1 MQRLVDGLLGFSR
14 ANAGWQAFQ
23 ACDCNTLVDRAIRAL
38 QPAIEESGAVV
49 HREGLPTILGDAAQL
64 EHVFQN
70 LISNSMKFHAERPPE
85 VFVSVRREED
95 RYVFS
100 VRDNGIGVEP
110 KDAEKIFKIF
120 SRLHPDR
127 PGSGIGLALCQRV
140 VERHGG
146 RIWVESNPGGGA
158 IFSFTIPI
166 KGDLVD
172 APGRVSL
179 AKQSTVEKS

>member
-1 MQRLVDGLLGFSR
+1 MDGLLQFSH
-14 ANAGWQAFQ
+14 ANASWRGFQ
-23 ACDCNTLVDRAIRAL
+23 ACDCNTLVDRAIHAL

-49 HREGLPTILGDAAQL
+49 HREGLPTILGDAAEL

-70 LISNSMKFHAERPPE
+70 LISNSIKFRAERPP
-85 VFVSVRREED
+85 VVSISVGREEN

-100 VRDNGIGVEP
+100 VRDNGIGVEA
-110 KDAEKIFKIF
+110 KDAEKIFRIF

-146 RIWVESNPGGGA
+146 RIWVESSPGGGA

-166 KGDLVD
+166 KGDRVD
-172 APGRVSL
+172 APGRASFV
-179 AKQSTVEKS
+179 KQSTVPKP